1 MTAMKKSSS
10 HPTTSSFLEYKPT
23 DIITTRIYVYVYTN
37 QISRHQTFKNNM
49 VEGVANDAKAK
60 EPRSPPAN
68 TQQLEK

>member
-23 DIITTRIYVYVYTN
+23 DIITTRIYVYTN

-49 VEGVANDAKAK
+49 VEGVANDTKAK

-68 TQQLEK
+68 AQQLEK